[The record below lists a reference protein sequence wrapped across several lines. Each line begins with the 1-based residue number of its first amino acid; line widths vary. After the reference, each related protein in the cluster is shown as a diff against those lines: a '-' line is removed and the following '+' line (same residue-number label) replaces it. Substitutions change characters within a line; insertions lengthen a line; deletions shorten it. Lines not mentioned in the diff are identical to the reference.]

1 MNKDL
6 QDYYENYFEMFA
18 TKGWK
23 QLMEEVDESIDAFKI
38 DNINNEQEL
47 MIARGQLSQLRSLKG
62 LQSVI
67 EQAYEDLDASQV
79 RLSV

>member
-79 RLSV
+79 

>member
-23 QLMEEVDESIDAFKI
+23 QLMEEVEESIDAFKI

-67 EQAYEDLDASQV
+67 EQAYEDLDAS
-79 RLSV
+79 

>member
-23 QLMEEVDESIDAFKI
+23 QLMEEVEESIDAFKI

-67 EQAYEDLDASQV
+67 EQAYEELDAS
-79 RLSV
+79 

>member
-1 MNKDL
+1 MNRDL
-6 QDYYENYFEMFA
+6 QEYYESYFEMFA

-23 QLMEEVDESIDAFKI
+23 QLMEEVEESIDAFKI

-62 LQSVI
+62 LQTVI
-67 EQAYEDLDASQV
+67 EQAYEELDAS
-79 RLSV
+79 

>member
-23 QLMEEVDESIDAFKI
+23 QLIEEVEESIDAFKI

-67 EQAYEDLDASQV
+67 EQAYEDLDAS
-79 RLSV
+79 

>member
-1 MNKDL
+1 MNRDL
-6 QDYYENYFEMFA
+6 QEYYESYFEMFA

-23 QLMEEVDESIDAFKI
+23 QLMEEVEESIDAFKV

-62 LQSVI
+62 LQTVI
-67 EQAYEDLDASQV
+67 EQAYEELDAS
-79 RLSV
+79 

>member
-6 QDYYENYFEMFA
+6 QDYYENYFEMFS

-23 QLMEEVDESIDAFKI
+23 QLMEEVDESIDAFRI
-38 DNINNEQEL
+38 DNINSEQEL

-62 LQSVI
+62 LQAVI
-67 EQAYEDLDASQV
+67 EQAYEDFDAT
-79 RLSV
+79 

>member
-67 EQAYEDLDASQV
+67 EQAYEDLDAS
-79 RLSV
+79 

>member
-6 QDYYENYFEMFA
+6 QEYYENYFELFA

-23 QLMEEVDESIDAFKI
+23 QLMEEVEASIDAFKV

-47 MIARGQLSQLRSLKG
+47 MVARGQLNQLRSIKG

-67 EQAYEDLDASQV
+67 EQAYEDLTNDS
-79 RLSV
+79 

>member
-23 QLMEEVDESIDAFKI
+23 QLMEEVEESIDAFKI
-38 DNINNEQEL
+38 DNINNEKEL

-67 EQAYEDLDASQV
+67 EQAYEDLDAS
-79 RLSV
+79 